1 MKDELKEYLALPQ
14 IKNTSERDAIDWWV
28 AHHEQFPN
36 LEVMA
41 RQYLGCPA
49 SSASVERLFSKV
61 GIAFS
66 AKRKSSSAGTLEC
79 LMFAAA
85 NLP

>member
-1 MKDELKEYLALPQ
+1 MSQSLLHHPGL
-14 IKNTSERDAIDWWV
+14 RDAMGIYAEQAHAILRPELIRV
-28 AHHEQFPN
+28 AT
-36 LEVMA
+36 MA

-49 SSASVERLFSKV
+49 SSASVERLYFSKV

-66 AKRKSSSAGTLEC
+66 AKRKSANADTLEC